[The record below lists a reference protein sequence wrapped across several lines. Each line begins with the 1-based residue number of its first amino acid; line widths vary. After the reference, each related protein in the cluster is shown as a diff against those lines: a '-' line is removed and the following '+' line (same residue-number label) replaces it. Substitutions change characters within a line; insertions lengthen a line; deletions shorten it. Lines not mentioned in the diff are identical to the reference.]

1 MEEKEKVILVGCQ
14 LPQDDDEKFMH
25 SMKEPCIA
33 SEDCTSRIVS
43 VYNAKTTEVSSGD
56 LYRER

>member
-25 SMKEPCIA
+25 SMKELA
-33 SEDCTSRIVS
+33 SL
-43 VYNAKTTEVSSGD
+43 AKTARAEALVSTTQNDQSFIRQ
-56 LYRER
+56 LT

>member
-25 SMKEPCIA
+25 SMKELA
-33 SEDCTSRIVS
+33 SLAKTARAELLVS
-43 VYNAKTTEVSSGD
+43 TTQKTTEVSSGD
-56 LYRER
+56 LYR

>member
-25 SMKEPCIA
+25 SMKELA
-33 SEDCTSRIVS
+33 SL
-43 VYNAKTTEVSSGD
+43 AKTA
-56 LYRER
+56 RA